1 MDDIRLRHLLT
12 EATAGEPALGPVVER
27 AVRAGLRVRRLRRV
41 AGAAGSVAAVVLV
54 AMIPS
59 LGRAVAPPRP
69 GLSQH
74 QLARHQLGPSPAG
87 RLFVASQLGMFT
99 VTLPS
104 GKVGPLMTDHYD
116 PNGSSQ
122 YFLPY
127 RDTVY
132 DYDSAAQLV
141 DVFNAATGKLAKSIR
156 LGKTEYNAPYGT
168 DPMAITPDGRML
180 YLPDVETASIIPVN
194 TVTGSAGKPIPVG
207 SAPVAVVMSPDGS
220 TAYALG
226 ISGTV
231 TAISTVAGTAG
242 KPINLHQPGYAQSES
257 SLNSQPI
264 VISPDGS
271 TLYVLYMGP
280 DLLLP
285 VHTAT
290 DKVGRPIKLGRE
302 QFGAAGIAFSPDGS
316 TAYVANGN
324 AIVPVQVATGQA
336 GSPIP
341 VNYCSSIVVAPDGKS
356 AYALGEGQPGSLTR
370 VSLVTGKAGP
380 QVPAMGQPLLS
391 MTMSPDG
398 STIYVSR
405 NHALVVVSTTTSRQE
420 RLIRLPA
427 ADYAY
432 VVEYGQ

>member
-1 MDDIRLRHLLT
+1 MDDTRLRHLLT
-12 EATAGEPALGPVVER
+12 EATEGEPALGAVVER
-27 AVRAGLRVRRLRRV
+27 AMRAGLRIRRRRRV

-74 QLARHQLGPSPAG
+74 QPARHQLVPSPAG

-104 GKVGPLMTDHYD
+104 GQVGPLMTDHYA
-116 PNGSSQ
+116 PAGGSQ

-132 DYDSAAQLV
+132 DYDSAARLI

-156 LGKTEYNAPYGT
+156 LGKTEYGAPYGT
-168 DPMAITPDGRML
+168 DPMAITPDGRIL
-180 YLPDVETASIIPVN
+180 YVPDDETASIIPVN

-226 ISGTV
+226 DSGTV
-231 TAISTVAGTAG
+231 TAISTATGTAG
-242 KPINLHQPGYAQSES
+242 KPIYLHQPGYAQSES

-271 TLYVLYMGP
+271 TLYMLYVGP

-290 DKVGRPIKLGRE
+290 GKAGAPIKLGSE
-302 QFGAAGIAFSPDGS
+302 QFGALGIAFSPDGS

-324 AIVPVQVATGQA
+324 TIVPVQVATGQA
-336 GSPIP
+336 GSPIS
-341 VNYCSSIVVAPDGKS
+341 VSCSSIVVAPDGKS
-356 AYALGEGQPGSLTR
+356 AYALDESQPGSLTR
-370 VSLVTGKAGP
+370 VNLVTGKAGP

-420 RLIRLPA
+420 RLIRLPV